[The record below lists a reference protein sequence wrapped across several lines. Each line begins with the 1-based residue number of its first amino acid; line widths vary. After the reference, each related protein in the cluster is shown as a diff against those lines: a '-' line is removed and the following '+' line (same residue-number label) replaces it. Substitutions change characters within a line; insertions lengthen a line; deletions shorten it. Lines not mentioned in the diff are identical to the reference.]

1 LFARLPTA
9 FLPSEDQGVLATQA
23 VLPAGAT
30 QERSQLILDQ
40 INDWYLNEEKQNVA
54 NVLTVNGFGFAGRG
68 QNIGIAFIGLKDWSN
83 REGSENSVDA
93 IAARANQA
101 FSKLIDAQIAAFNLP
116 RLLHWVTQP
125 ALTLS

>member
-1 LFARLPTA
+1 
-9 FLPSEDQGVLATQA
+9 
-23 VLPAGAT
+23 
-30 QERSQLILDQ
+30 LDQ

-68 QNIGIAFIGLKDWSN
+68 QNIGIAFISLKDWSN

-101 FSKLIDAQIAAFNLP
+101 FS
-116 RLLHWVTQP
+116 
-125 ALTLS
+125 S